1 MDRLNDD
8 GEETLNA
15 IKEKSCE
22 FNDDERKKVLC
33 LMFKWNWK

>member
-8 GEETLNA
+8 GEEQLKA

-22 FNDDERKKVLC
+22 FNDDERKKC
-33 LMFKWNWK
+33 CA